1 LLKTAAVKR
10 KQMGSKKSSYD
21 YYLILATTVVLF
33 IISAICIWGMFFF
46 KMAQIQ
52 QMSPT
57 VKSVYLE
64 HMNSVIAPFVIC
76 LILLLGICVPKRLL
90 STIWLNRFGV
100 LLGLVVIT
108 VAVAFNI
115 KMGLFVVLT
124 ASLGLQLTVLVLAMA
139 GSKRLHFETKGYWLR
154 VGSSLIHLGLILFI
168 LDLFFYRF
176 ETLHLVLFWVTT
188 FATTAGMGLCFYSG
202 TISKVLRGKSG

>member
-1 LLKTAAVKR
+1 MR
-10 KQMGSKKSSYD
+10 SKKSSYD
-21 YYLILATTVVLF
+21 YYLILATTAVLF
-33 IISAICIWGMFFF
+33 IISVICIWGMFFF

-52 QMSPT
+52 QMAPAEK
-57 VKSVYLE
+57 VGYLE

-90 STIWLNRFGV
+90 STSWLNRFGV
-100 LLGLVVIT
+100 FLGFVVIIIT
-108 VAVAFNI
+108 VVVNM
-115 KMGLFVVLT
+115 KTGLLVVLT

-176 ETLHLVLFWVTT
+176 VTLHLLLFWVTT
-188 FATTAGMGLCFYSG
+188 LATTAGMVLCFYSG
-202 TISKVLRGKSG
+202 SISKVLRGRKGQI

>member
-1 LLKTAAVKR
+1 MNSGKH
-10 KQMGSKKSSYD
+10 SYD

-33 IISAICIWGMFFF
+33 IISAICIWAMFFF

-52 QMSPT
+52 QMAPA
-57 VKSVYLE
+57 VKVGYLE
-64 HMNSVIAPFVIC
+64 YMNSVIAPFVIC
-76 LILLLGICVPKRLL
+76 LILLLGICVPKRLF
-90 STIWLNRFGV
+90 STTWLNRIGV
-100 LLGLVVIT
+100 FLGFVVIN
-108 VAVAFNI
+108 VSVVFNI
-115 KMGLFVVLT
+115 KMGLLVVLS

-168 LDLFFYRF
+168 LDLFFFRF

-202 TISKVLRGKSG
+202 TISKMLRGKKG

>member
-1 LLKTAAVKR
+1 MRL
-10 KQMGSKKSSYD
+10 KKSSYD

-57 VKSVYLE
+57 VKIGYLDL
-64 HMNSVIAPFVIC
+64 MNSVIAPFVIC

-90 STIWLNRFGV
+90 STAWLNRFA
-100 LLGLVVIT
+100 LFLGLVVST
-108 VAVAFNI
+108 VAVVFNI
-115 KMGLFVVLT
+115 KMGLLVVLT
-124 ASLGLQLTVLVLAMA
+124 ASLGLQLIVLFLAMA

-154 VGSSLIHLGLILFI
+154 VGSSLVHLGLILFI
-168 LDLFFYRF
+168 LDLFFFRF

-188 FATTAGMGLCFYSG
+188 VATTAGMGLCFYSG
-202 TISKVLRGKSG
+202 TISNVLRGKKISSGL